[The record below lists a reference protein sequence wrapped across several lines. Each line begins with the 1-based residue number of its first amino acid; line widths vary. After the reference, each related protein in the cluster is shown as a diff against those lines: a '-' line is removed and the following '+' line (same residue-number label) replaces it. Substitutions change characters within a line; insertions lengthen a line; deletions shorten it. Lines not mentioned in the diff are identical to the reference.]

1 MINKNISEVVA
12 KRYGSAA
19 SNNSEFK
26 RSESKNNAFED
37 NDNET
42 NDNVKGKPQHN
53 RCVRPIHNNVYEE

>member
-1 MINKNISEVVA
+1 MINKKISVVIA

-19 SNNSEFK
+19 SSNSEFK

-37 NDNET
+37 NEA

-53 RCVRPIHNNVYEE
+53 RCVRPINNNVYEE

>member
-1 MINKNISEVVA
+1 MINKNISVVIA

-26 RSESKNNAFED
+26 RSESIINAFEY
-37 NDNET
+37 NDA

-53 RCVRPIHNNVYEE
+53 RCVRPIHNNEYEE

>member
-1 MINKNISEVVA
+1 MINKKISVVIA

-19 SNNSEFK
+19 SSNSDFK

-37 NDNET
+37 NEA

>member
-1 MINKNISEVVA
+1 MINKKISVVIA
-12 KRYGSAA
+12 KRHGSAA
-19 SNNSEFK
+19 SSNSEFK

-37 NDNET
+37 NEA

>member
-1 MINKNISEVVA
+1 MINKKISVVIA

-37 NDNET
+37 NEA
-42 NDNVKGKPQHN
+42 NDNVKGKPQHK
-53 RCVRPIHNNVYEE
+53 RCVRPIHSNVYEE

>member
-1 MINKNISEVVA
+1 MIDKNISEVIA

-19 SNNSEFK
+19 SNNSVFK
-26 RSESKNNAFED
+26 RSESKNNALED
-37 NDNET
+37 NEA

>member
-1 MINKNISEVVA
+1 MINKKISVVIA
-12 KRYGSAA
+12 KRYSSAA

-26 RSESKNNAFED
+26 RSEFKNNAFED
-37 NDNET
+37 NEA